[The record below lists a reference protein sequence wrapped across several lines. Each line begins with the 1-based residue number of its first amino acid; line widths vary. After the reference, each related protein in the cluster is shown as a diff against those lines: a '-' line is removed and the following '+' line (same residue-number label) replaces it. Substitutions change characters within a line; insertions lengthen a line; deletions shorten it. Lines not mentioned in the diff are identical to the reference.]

1 MSASETNS
9 AHSFASCEVDSNF
22 MKNTN
27 TNFLNLDQIK
37 KTN

>member
-27 TNFLNLDQIK
+27 NFFFNLDQIK
-37 KTN
+37 RSN